1 MSVLPI
7 HVLMDNVLIES
18 IPTNVNVHLVMME
31 RIVTKVSINFEV
43 IVTFKA

>member
-7 HVLMDNVLIES
+7 HVLMDNVLMES
-18 IPTNVNVHLVMME
+18 IPTNVNVLLVMMD

-43 IVTFKA
+43 IVIFNA

>member
-7 HVLMDNVLIES
+7 HVLMDNVLMES

-31 RIVTKVSINFEV
+31 RIVTMVDINYEV
-43 IVTFKA
+43 IVTFTT